1 MYPVDFKKGEKEII
15 NETLSYQYWM
25 ILQKDDPL
33 YYYHWSRLKYFDPR
47 FKDRLIKL
55 DTFSSNL
62 IRLELNENG
71 FLSPL
76 QKKIDREKRVQL
88 SRLSYSS
95 TNLRKS
101 EGSVLCLTKGNCKI
115 RGANSTGNVDPIP
128 RSIDPCF
135 PLRRTPIVVPN
146 LAIID
151 RRSIGL
157 RHTPAPRSRY

>member
-1 MYPVDFKKGEKEII
+1 MLLLKTFIFDRKLIQPSRSNLITNYRKLCPAIRIFLFKNCVDFKKGEKEII

-88 SRLSYSS
+88 PRLSYSS
-95 TNLRKS
+95 TNLRKRRLCS
-101 EGSVLCLTKGNCKI
+101 LFNEGKL
-115 RGANSTGNVDPIP
+115 
-128 RSIDPCF
+128 
-135 PLRRTPIVVPN
+135 
-146 LAIID
+146 
-151 RRSIGL
+151 
-157 RHTPAPRSRY
+157 